1 MKRAVAGK
9 PPRDMSVLQP
19 SGSLQAQL
27 DPLADAL
34 GGSWFLLERTADGLT
49 LVAATD
55 EPAGP
60 VSPPD
65 PVTIL
70 TAAENA
76 GAVVRIGL
84 GRPSHP
90 AGRALAGP
98 DRGGPGAGPPAVE
111 RILAGTGLAGGKPDR
126 STTALLAVVLGGLS
140 ALLDAADQ
148 AIQDRAYAERLELRA
163 ATDPLTGLFNRRGWD
178 RLLLVE
184 EDRCQ
189 RHGLD
194 AEIVV
199 IDLDE
204 LKAINDT
211 AGHEAG
217 DAAIVRAATFIF
229 SAVRIHD
236 AVARLGGD
244 EFAVLAGG
252 TDGVAGRVGRRIE
265 AALEEAGVAASVGSA
280 TRSERGSL
288 AEAWRAADLRMYRMK
303 QRHRRAS
310 LRGVPT
316 PQPLA

>member
-1 MKRAVAGK
+1 MNRSVSGK
-9 PPRDMSVLQP
+9 PHLDMSVLQP
-19 SGSLQAQL
+19 PGSLQAQL
-27 DPLADAL
+27 DRLSDAL
-34 GGSWFLLERTADGLT
+34 GGSWFLLERTEDDLM

-55 EPAGP
+55 ELDGWA
-60 VSPPD
+60 SPPV
-65 PVTIL
+65 PKTIL
-70 TAAENA
+70 TAAQST
-76 GAVVRIGL
+76 GAVVRVTL
-84 GRPSHP
+84 GRPAHP
-90 AGRALAGP
+90 AGRALARP
-98 DRGGPGAGPPAVE
+98 DRGTTRGGPPAVE
-111 RILAGTGLAGGKPDR
+111 RILAGTGLVGGTPDDATV
-126 STTALLAVVLGGLS
+126 SLLAVVLRGVS

-148 AIQDRAYAERLELRA
+148 ATQDKEYAERLELRA

-184 EDRCQ
+184 EDRCH

-194 AEIVV
+194 AEIVM

-211 AGHEAG
+211 EGHEAG
-217 DAAIVRAATFIF
+217 DATIVRAATFIF

-244 EFAVLAGG
+244 EFAVLAAG

-265 AALEEAGVAASVGSA
+265 AALEEAGVGASVGSA

-310 LRGVPT
+310 PRTVRA

>member
-1 MKRAVAGK
+1 MTGN

-19 SGSLQAQL
+19 PGSLQAQL

-55 EPAGP
+55 ELAEW
-60 VSPPD
+60 VNPPD

-70 TAAENA
+70 AAAERA

-90 AGRALAGP
+90 AGRALAGT
-98 DRGGPGAGPPAVE
+98 DRGGTRAEPPAVE
-111 RILAGTGLAGGKPDR
+111 RILAGTGLVGGRPDR
-126 STTALLAVVLGGLS
+126 LTTALLAVVLGGLS
-140 ALLDAADQ
+140 ALLDAAEQ
-148 AIQDRAYAERLELRA
+148 ATQDRAYAERLELRA

-184 EDRCQ
+184 EDRCR

-194 AEIVV
+194 AEIVM

-217 DAAIVRAATFIF
+217 DATIVRAATFIF

-244 EFAVLAGG
+244 EFAVLAVG
-252 TDGVAGRVGRRIE
+252 TDGVGGRVGRRIE
-265 AALEEAGVAASVGSA
+265 AALKEAGVAASVGSA

-310 LRGVPT
+310 LRGVAA
-316 PQPLA
+316 PQPLP

>member
-1 MKRAVAGK
+1 
-9 PPRDMSVLQP
+9 MSVLP
-19 SGSLQAQL
+19 PPGSLQAQL
-27 DPLADAL
+27 DPLSDAL
-34 GGSWFLLERTADGLT
+34 GGSWFLLERTEDGLT
-49 LVAATD
+49 LVATTD
-55 EPAGP
+55 ELDGW

-65 PVTIL
+65 PMTIL
-70 TAAENA
+70 AAAEND
-76 GAVVRIGL
+76 GAAVRIGL

-90 AGRALAGP
+90 AGRSLARP
-98 DRGGPGAGPPAVE
+98 DRGATRAGPPAVE
-111 RILAGTGLAGGKPDR
+111 RILAGTGLADGRPNQ
-126 STTALLAVVLGGLS
+126 STVSLLAVVLRGVS

-148 AIQDRAYAERLELRA
+148 ATQDREHAERLELRA

-184 EDRCQ
+184 EDRCH

-194 AEIVV
+194 AEIVM

-217 DAAIVRAATFIF
+217 DATIVRAATFIF

-265 AALEEAGVAASVGSA
+265 AALAEAGVAASVGSA
-280 TRSERGSL
+280 TRSEGGSL
-288 AEAWRAADLRMYRMK
+288 AEAWRSADLRMYRMK

-310 LRGVPT
+310 LRGVPA

>member
-1 MKRAVAGK
+1 M
-9 PPRDMSVLQP
+9 DMSVLQP
-19 SGSLQAQL
+19 PGSLHAQL
-27 DPLADAL
+27 DPLSDAL
-34 GGSWFLLERTADGLT
+34 GGSWVLLERTDDEGLT

-55 EPAGP
+55 EPDEWARF
-60 VSPPD
+60 PD
-65 PVTIL
+65 PASIL
-70 TAAENA
+70 AAAENA
-76 GAVVRIGL
+76 GVVVRIRL

-90 AGRALAGP
+90 AGRALAPP
-98 DRGGPGAGPPAVE
+98 DRGARRSGPPPVE
-111 RILAGTGLAGGKPDR
+111 RILAGTGLVGGRPDG
-126 STTALLAVVLGGLS
+126 STIALLAVVLRGLS

-148 AIQDRAYAERLELRA
+148 AMQDREYAERLELRA

-189 RHGLD
+189 RLGLD
-194 AEIVV
+194 AEIVM

-211 AGHEAG
+211 EGHEAG
-217 DAAIVRAATFIF
+217 DATIVRAATFIF

-244 EFAVLAGG
+244 EFAVLASG

-265 AALEEAGVAASVGSA
+265 AALAEAGVAASVGSA

-303 QRHRRAS
+303 QRHRRAA
-310 LRGVPT
+310 LREAPA
-316 PQPLA
+316 PQPLP